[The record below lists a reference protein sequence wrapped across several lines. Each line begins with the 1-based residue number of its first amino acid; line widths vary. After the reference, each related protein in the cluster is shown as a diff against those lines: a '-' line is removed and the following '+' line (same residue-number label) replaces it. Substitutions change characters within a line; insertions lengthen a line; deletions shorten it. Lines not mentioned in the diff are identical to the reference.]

1 MKMMLKKLMVLK
13 NKIRILKNSN
23 VKKVFV
29 VVGPTAIGKTSFAI
43 QLAQSLGTE
52 IISADSR
59 QCFKELSIGVARP
72 SIEEL
77 NTITHHFIATN
88 SVAEDINAGYFEQYA
103 LEKAKAIFQQH
114 DSLVM
119 VGGTGLYIKSFCE
132 GIDPMPII
140 PPETRAT
147 IIQEYNTK
155 GLIWLQTE
163 LKHKDPAFWAVAE
176 QQNPQRLMRALE
188 VFLATGKSITVFRS
202 SQKKQRDFEIIK
214 IGLEMPLEQL
224 TQRINQRV
232 DHMMKAGL
240 LAEVQSVIGYREK
253 ASLQT
258 VGYKELFDFIDG
270 KISLEESVQQIKV
283 HTRQYAKRQMT
294 WFKKDAEIKWYDAT
308 KISLKDLMQ

>member
-1 MKMMLKKLMVLK
+1 MVLK
-13 NKIRILKNSN
+13 NKIQILKNSGI
-23 VKKVFV
+23 KKVFI

-103 LEKAKAIFQQH
+103 LAKAHEIFQTH

-140 PPETRAT
+140 PPEIRAA

-176 QQNPQRLMRALE
+176 QQNPQRLMRGLE
-188 VFLATGKSITVFRS
+188 VFLATGKSITFFRTAE
-202 SQKKQRDFEIIK
+202 KKRRDFEIIK
-214 IGLEMPLEQL
+214 IGLEMPLDQL
-224 TQRINQRV
+224 TFRINQRV
-232 DHMMKAGL
+232 DAMMNAGL
-240 LAEVQSVIGYREK
+240 LDEVQSVIEFREK
-253 ASLQT
+253 AALQT
-258 VGYKELFDFIDG
+258 VGFKELFDYIDG
-270 KISLEESVQQIKV
+270 KISLEEAVQQIKV

-294 WFKKDAEIKWYDAT
+294 WFKKDQAIKWFDAT
-308 KISLKDLMQ
+308 KVSLDNVIQSI